1 MRFVLAGMAL
11 ATLLA
16 SAAWAA
22 PGDAVQKPLPDVRK
36 APMCDS
42 PPCSREELARYEK
55 KLIKRMQKANAMSAE
70 ARFRGETKEAD
81 RLHKVFARTFDR
93 RAAVRVAMDDPSRN

>member
-1 MRFVLAGMAL
+1 MAL
-11 ATLLA
+11 AALVA
-16 SAAWAA
+16 SAGWAA
-22 PGDAVQKPLPDVRK
+22 PGDAVHKPLPDVRK

-42 PPCSREELARYEK
+42 PPCSREELARYEQ
-55 KLIKRMQKANAMSAE
+55 KLIKRMQKANALSAE

-93 RAAVRVAMDDPSRN
+93 RAAVRLAMDDPSRN

>member
-1 MRFVLAGMAL
+1 MRFVLTGLVLAAL
-11 ATLLA
+11 AGG
-16 SAAWAA
+16 AWAA
-22 PGDAVQKPLPDVRK
+22 PGDAQQKPLPDVTK

-42 PPCSREELARYEK
+42 PPCSREELSRYET
-55 KLIKRMQKANAMSAE
+55 KLIKRMQKANALSAE

-93 RAAVRVAMDDPSRN
+93 RAAVQKAMQDPQYD